1 MRLENKFQDEIRM
14 NSSNDSFTKFLR
26 ESALFSALPDEDLP
40 AIADALVM
48 VELPKGEIL
57 FEEGEEVDGL
67 FLVETGKLIGFDQEG
82 QISHPYQRGD
92 ILGLATSNSANQ
104 RLETIQAQTNSRVW
118 FISGANIHQIGSDR
132 PAFAESLTVLANS
145 QVMIRRLPMPW
156 LEPDEKVSLITRK
169 HPVFLF
175 FALMPPLLVFAAIL
189 LGLNFVQADY
199 AMVALVG
206 MVVAFL
212 ICAIWLLWN
221 INNWANDYYLITS
234 KRMVWVERVSGF
246 YESRQEAPLTTL
258 ISVGV
263 KTTQMGALIGYSD
276 VMVRTFIGDIRFER
290 VAHAKTIGKLIESFW
305 AKSKHVD
312 LELDAKE
319 IRKALR
325 EKFGK
330 SAEEVTTR
338 ELEEEYG
345 IDNEMPQ
352 AEIGFIE
359 WLLSDFLKVRYEMGG
374 AITYRKHW
382 IILLKKVF
390 LSFLGMVL
398 STVFIIALVTRN
410 IAGLNYSMAITLAS
424 FLMLVCFLIMIYQY
438 VDWRND
444 IFQLTPNQVI
454 DLDRK
459 PFGRES
465 RRAAPLENILS
476 IEYERRGIIPMMFN
490 FGTVYITVG
499 NTQLTFNNVHQP
511 SKVQQDIFSRIGTH
525 SQEQEDRQIRQERD
539 RIAQWFKVFQEE
551 SQDLLASK
559 DVTSPLNPPPG

>member
-1 MRLENKFQDEIRM
+1 MPA
-14 NSSNDSFTKFLR
+14 SSESFTQFLR

-40 AIADALVM
+40 AIANGLVM
-48 VELPKGEIL
+48 VELPAGEIL

-67 FLVETGKLIGFDQEG
+67 FLVETGKLIGFDQE
-82 QISHPYQRGD
+82 QQFSRSYHRGD
-92 ILGLATSNSANQ
+92 ILGLATSNSSNQ
-104 RLETIQAQTNSRVW
+104 RQETVQAQTTSRVW
-118 FISGANIHQIGSDR
+118 FLSGANIHQIGADR
-132 PAFAESLTVLANS
+132 PEFAESLTVLANS

-156 LEPDEKVSLITRK
+156 LEADEKVSLIARK
-169 HPVFLF
+169 HPVFLL
-175 FALMPPLLVFAAIL
+175 FAFIPPLLVFIAIL
-189 LGLNFVQADY
+189 IGLNFLQTQF
-199 AMVALVG
+199 AMLALIG
-206 MVVAFL
+206 MVVSFL

-246 YESRQEAPLTTL
+246 YESRQEAPLATL

-263 KTTQMGALIGYSD
+263 KTTQLGALIGFSD

-305 AKSKHVD
+305 SKSKHVD
-312 LELDAKE
+312 LELDARE

-330 SAEEVTTR
+330 SADEVTSE
-338 ELEEEYG
+338 ELENEYG

-352 AEIGFIE
+352 VEIGFLE
-359 WLLSDFLKVRYEMGG
+359 WLFSDFLKVRYEMGG
-374 AITYRKHW
+374 SITYRKHW

-390 LSFLGMVL
+390 LSLLGMVI
-398 STVFIIALVTRN
+398 SVGFIIALVTRN
-410 IAGLNYSMAITLAS
+410 ITGINYEMAITLAS
-424 FLMLVCFLIMIYQY
+424 FLMLASFLIIIYQY

-476 IEYERRGIIPMMFN
+476 IEYERRGIIPMLFN

-511 SKVQQDIFSRIGTH
+511 SKVQQDIFSRIGEHT
-525 SQEQEDRQIRQERD
+525 QEKEDRQILQERD

>member
-1 MRLENKFQDEIRM
+1 MPV
-14 NSSNDSFTKFLR
+14 SSDSFSQFLR
-26 ESALFSALPDEDLP
+26 ESALFSALPDEDLSP
-40 AIADALVM
+40 IANALVM
-48 VELPKGEIL
+48 VELPSGEVL

-67 FLVETGKLIGFDQEG
+67 FLVETGKLIGFDQDR
-82 QISHPYQRGD
+82 QFSRPYQRGD
-92 ILGLATSNSANQ
+92 ILGLANNSSGNQ
-104 RLETIQAQTNSRVW
+104 RQETIQAQTNSRVW
-118 FISGANIHQIGSDR
+118 FISGANIEQLSADR
-132 PAFAESLTVLANS
+132 PEFAETLTVLANS
-145 QVMIRRLPMPW
+145 QMMIRRLPMPW
-156 LEPDEKVSLITRK
+156 LEADEKVSLITRK
-169 HPVFLF
+169 HPVFLL
-175 FALMPPLLVFAAIL
+175 FALTPPLLVFVVTL
-189 LGLNFVQADY
+189 LGLNFLQAQF
-199 AMVALVG
+199 AMLALIG
-206 MVVAFL
+206 MVIAFL

-246 YESRQEAPLTTL
+246 YESRQEAPLATL

-263 KTTQMGALIGYSD
+263 KNTQMGALLGFSD

-305 AKSKHVD
+305 TKSKHVD

-330 SAEEVTTR
+330 SPEEVTSK

-345 IDNEMPQ
+345 INNEMPQ
-352 AEIGFIE
+352 SEIGFLE
-359 WLLSDFLKVRYEMGG
+359 WLFSDFLKVRYEMGG

-382 IILLKKVF
+382 IILLNKVF
-390 LSFLGMVL
+390 LSLMGMLL
-398 STVFIIALVTRN
+398 SAAFIIALVTRN
-410 IAGLNYSMAITLAS
+410 ITNLNYGMAITLAS
-424 FLMLVCFLIMIYQY
+424 FLMLMCFCILIYQY

-444 IFQLTPNQVI
+444 VFQLTPNQVV

-476 IEYERRGIIPMMFN
+476 IEYERRGIIPMLFN

-499 NTQLTFNNVHQP
+499 NSQLTFNNVHQP
-511 SKVQQDIFSRIGTH
+511 SKVQQDIFSRMGKHT
-525 SQEQEDRQIRQERD
+525 QEKEDRQILQERD

-551 SQDLLASK
+551 SEEMLASK
-559 DVTSPLNPPPG
+559 DATSPLNPPPG

>member
-1 MRLENKFQDEIRM
+1 MPV
-14 NSSNDSFTKFLR
+14 SSDSFSQFLR
-26 ESALFSALPDEDLP
+26 ESALFSALPDEDLSP
-40 AIADALVM
+40 IANALVM
-48 VELPKGEIL
+48 VELPSGEVL

-67 FLVETGKLIGFDQEG
+67 FLVETGKLIGFDQDR
-82 QISHPYQRGD
+82 QFSRPYQRGD
-92 ILGLATSNSANQ
+92 ILGLANNSSGNQ
-104 RLETIQAQTNSRVW
+104 RQETIQAQTNSRVW
-118 FISGANIHQIGSDR
+118 FISGANIEQLSADR
-132 PAFAESLTVLANS
+132 PEFAETLTVLANS
-145 QVMIRRLPMPW
+145 QMMIRRLPMPW
-156 LEPDEKVSLITRK
+156 LEADEKVSLITRK
-169 HPVFLF
+169 HPVFLL
-175 FALMPPLLVFAAIL
+175 FALTPPLLVFVVTL
-189 LGLNFVQADY
+189 LGLNFLQAQF
-199 AMVALVG
+199 AMLALIG
-206 MVVAFL
+206 MVIAFL

-246 YESRQEAPLTTL
+246 YESRQEAPLATL

-263 KTTQMGALIGYSD
+263 KTTQMGALLGFSD

-305 AKSKHVD
+305 TKSKHVD

-330 SAEEVTTR
+330 SPEEVTSK

-345 IDNEMPQ
+345 INNEMPQ
-352 AEIGFIE
+352 SEIGFLE
-359 WLLSDFLKVRYEMGG
+359 WLFSDFLKVRYEMGG

-382 IILLKKVF
+382 IILLNKVF
-390 LSFLGMVL
+390 LSLMGMLL
-398 STVFIIALVTRN
+398 SAAFIIALVTRN
-410 IAGLNYSMAITLAS
+410 ITNLNYGMAITLAS
-424 FLMLVCFLIMIYQY
+424 FLMLMCFCILIYQY

-444 IFQLTPNQVI
+444 VFQLTPNQVV

-476 IEYERRGIIPMMFN
+476 IEYERRGIIPMLFN

-499 NTQLTFNNVHQP
+499 NSQLTFNNVHQP
-511 SKVQQDIFSRIGTH
+511 SKVQQDIFSRMGKHT
-525 SQEQEDRQIRQERD
+525 QEKEDRQILQERD

-551 SQDLLASK
+551 SEEMLASK
-559 DVTSPLNPPPG
+559 DATSPLNPPPG

>member
-1 MRLENKFQDEIRM
+1 MPN
-14 NSSNDSFTKFLR
+14 SNDSFTQFLR

-48 VELPKGEIL
+48 VELPLKEIL

-67 FLVETGKLIGFDQEG
+67 FLVETGKLIGFDQES
-82 QISHPYQRGD
+82 QLSRTYQRGN
-92 ILGLATSNSANQ
+92 ILGMVTGASGNQ
-104 RLETIQAQTNSRVW
+104 RQETIQAQTNSRVW
-118 FISGANIHQIGSDR
+118 FLSGANIHQLSSDR
-132 PAFAESLTVLANS
+132 PEFAETLTVLANS
-145 QVMIRRLPMPW
+145 QIMIRRLPMPW
-156 LEPDEKVSLITRK
+156 LEADEKVSLITRK
-169 HPVFLF
+169 HPVFLL
-175 FALMPPLLVFAAIL
+175 FALLPPFLIFAATL
-189 LGLNFVQADY
+189 LGLNFVQNQFGL
-199 AMVALVG
+199 VALVG
-206 MVVAFL
+206 MVVGFL
-212 ICAIWLLWN
+212 VCAIWLLWN

-246 YESRQEAPLTTL
+246 YESRQEAPLATL
-258 ISVGV
+258 ISVGT
-263 KTTQMGALIGYSD
+263 KTTQLGALIGFSD
-276 VMVRTFIGDIRFER
+276 VIVRTFIGDIRFER

-305 AKSKHVD
+305 SKSKHVD
-312 LELDAKE
+312 LELDARE

-330 SAEEVTTR
+330 SADEVTSK

-352 AEIGFIE
+352 SEIGFFE
-359 WLLSDFLKVRYEMGG
+359 WLFSDFLKVRYEMGG
-374 AITYRKHW
+374 SVTYRKHW
-382 IILLKKVF
+382 LILLKKIF
-390 LSFLGMVL
+390 LSLMGMLL
-398 STVFIIALVTRN
+398 SAAFIIALVTRN
-410 IAGLNYSMAITLAS
+410 ITGINYGMAITLAS
-424 FLMLVCFLIMIYQY
+424 FMMLACFFIMIYQY

-465 RRAAPLENILS
+465 RRTAPLENILS
-476 IEYERRGIIPMMFN
+476 IQYERRGVIPMMFN

-511 SKVQQDIFSRIGTH
+511 SKVQQDIFSRIGKH
-525 SQEQEDRQIRQERD
+525 SQEKEDRQILQERD
-539 RIAQWFKVFQEE
+539 RIAQWFKVFHEE

-559 DVTSPLNPPPG
+559 DVTSPLNPPPS